1 MSITLYSRFRRQN
14 LRRAWHFSGMTEWC
28 ASVGKYIA
36 AFIAC
41 LLFAQFITDRAIA
54 EDEALAAK
62 HRAERMAEQ
71 AESTWLSCLNNRGVY
86 LDGKLHTCTLAN
98 THFTKGD
105 FK

>member
-1 MSITLYSRFRRQN
+1 MSIALYSRFRRKG
-14 LRRAWHFSGMTEWC
+14 LRRAWHFAGMTEWC
-28 ASVGKYIA
+28 RNVGKYIA

-41 LLFAQFITDRAIA
+41 LLFVQFVTDRAIA
-54 EDEALAAK
+54 EDEAVAAK
-62 HRAERMAEQ
+62 HKAERMAEQ

>member
-1 MSITLYSRFRRQN
+1 MRTGKGFSI
-14 LRRAWHFSGMTEWC
+14 WC
-28 ASVGKYIA
+28 GYVGKGIA
-36 AFIAC
+36 VLITA
-41 LLFAQFITDRAIA
+41 LLFAQYVTDRAIA